1 MIMVERELM
10 LSALVDDGNLIISRQ
25 DGQPIDIM
33 AREDFD
39 GSCIQVLEINDT
51 GNAVKALQ
59 ALLNVHCQHLDVDGI
74 FGPATQT
81 ALIIFHDSKGINC
94 TGTCDAQTWAYLIK
108 E

>member
-1 MIMVERELM
+1 MVERELM

-25 DGQPIDIM
+25 DGQPIDII

-59 ALLNVHCQHLDVDGI
+59 ALLNAHGQHLDVDGI

-81 ALIIFHDSKGINC
+81 ALIIFQDSIGMNG
-94 TGTCDAQTWAYLIK
+94 TGTCDAQTWACLIK

>member
-1 MIMVERELM
+1 MVERELM

-25 DGQPIDIM
+25 DGQPIDII

-39 GSCIQVLEINDT
+39 GSSIAVLEINDT

-59 ALLNVHCQHLDVDGI
+59 ALLNAHGQHLDVDGI

-81 ALIIFHDSKGINC
+81 ALIIFQDSKGMNG
-94 TGTCDAQTWAYLIK
+94 TGTCDAQTWRHLIK

>member
-1 MIMVERELM
+1 MVEKELM

-33 AREDFD
+33 TRDDFD
-39 GSCIQVLEINDT
+39 GSCIQVLDLNDT
-51 GNAVKALQ
+51 GDAVKAMQ
-59 ALLNVHCQHLDVDGI
+59 ALLNAHGQHLHVDGI
-74 FGPATQT
+74 FGSLTQT
-81 ALIIFHDSKGINC
+81 ALIIFQDSKGMKG

>member
-1 MIMVERELM
+1 MVERELM

-25 DGQPIDIM
+25 DGRPIDIM

-39 GSCIQVLEINDT
+39 GSCVAVLEINYT

-59 ALLNVHCQHLDVDGI
+59 ALLNVHGQHLDVDGI

-81 ALIIFHDSKGINC
+81 ALIIFQDSKGMQGS
-94 TGTCDAQTWAYLIK
+94 GTCDAQTWAYLIK